1 MAPMLNK
8 PVPSSLAQVYRARG
22 PIQKFRFAEASAFVC
37 FRCEQAK
44 KSKLIAV
51 YNQDWST
58 CLCTGCYRH
67 LLSIYNVKAGTQT
80 HDART
85 ESLGTALL
93 ATVSA
98 DAKREAQRIFQTSE
112 QRARFLSPETLCFVS
127 TAEHVA
133 CQLSADPH
141 LEWSP
146 AVIGLCK
153 AVESEVVG
161 RILQPL
167 AARAAGQDLGADKLD
182 NDLSRVAAFCID
194 ATGKPPELGAF
205 NHFLEVAIHSQHRR
219 HTSKLLA
226 TFFVLC
232 RDWVESHWI
241 LQTAGLSRAMSE
253 LIKEF
258 RNPAAHID
266 ELSQKDYE
274 DCRRLVIG
282 ADGMLWR
289 IILATSTRDSPQFSR
304 AAAGQESISPFRAG
318 LAATPVQD
326 VQYHSPS
333 R

>member
-1 MAPMLNK
+1 MLNV
-8 PVPSSLAQVYRARG
+8 PVPSSLAEMYPALG
-22 PIQKFRFAEASAFVC
+22 PIQQFRFCEASAFVC

-44 KSKLIAV
+44 KSELIAV
-51 YNQDWST
+51 YNQNWSK
-58 CLCTGCYRH
+58 CLCNECYNY

-80 HDART
+80 DDAKT
-85 ESLGTALL
+85 ESLGIALL
-93 ATVSA
+93 AAVSS
-98 DAKREAQRIFQTSE
+98 DTKREARRIFQTSE
-112 QRARFLSPETLCFVS
+112 HRARFLSPEALCFVS

-133 CQLSADPH
+133 RQLSAEPH

-167 AARAAGQDLGADKLD
+167 AARAAGQDLGADKQD
-182 NDLSRVAAFCID
+182 KDLSRVAEFCID
-194 ATGKPPELGAF
+194 STSKPPELGSF
-205 NHFLEVAIHSQHRR
+205 RYFLEVAIHSQRRR
-219 HTSKLLA
+219 HTSKLLT
-226 TFFVLC
+226 TFFALC

-241 LQTAGLSRAMSE
+241 LQTAGLSSAISE
-253 LIKEF
+253 LIKEY

-289 IILATSTRDSPQFSR
+289 IVLATSTEASPQFSR
-304 AAAGQESISPFRAG
+304 TAVGHESISPLRAG
-318 LAATPVQD
+318 LAATQCKIW
-326 VQYHSPS
+326 
-333 R
+333 